1 MRIQGRS
8 ACSTARYEDG
18 VLWVIDY
25 KTSARAISI
34 DQIESNVTQGT
45 EKYRGQI
52 EQYASLLSSLR
63 PDKSIRGAL

>member
-1 MRIQGRS
+1 M
-8 ACSTARYEDG
+8 
-18 VLWVIDY
+18 LWVIDY